1 MSENKKPVRTEQES
15 SKLSQLDMLLGLV
28 CAIFFVDTIASV
40 ATMGAAAV
48 TWIVIVGAL
57 FFFPGSLTVAELV
70 PPILKM
76 EGFMHGLSVLSEIYG
91 ERGLVGF
98 TGPAT
103 LFGYHRLQHLSLQ
116 FFVKFFI
123 WKYPIL

>member
-1 MSENKKPVRTEQES
+1 M
-15 SKLSQLDMLLGLV
+15 
-28 CAIFFVDTIASV
+28 DTIASV

-57 FFFPGSLTVAELV
+57 FFFPGSLTVAELGSAY
-70 PPILKM
+70 P
-76 EGFMHGLSVLSEIYG
+76 ENGGFYAWIKRAFGNLWGARISW
-91 ERGLVGF
+91 F

>member
-1 MSENKKPVRTEQES
+1 
-15 SKLSQLDMLLGLV
+15 
-28 CAIFFVDTIASV
+28 
-40 ATMGAAAV
+40 
-48 TWIVIVGAL
+48 
-57 FFFPGSLTVAELV
+57 
-70 PPILKM
+70 
-76 EGFMHGLSVLSEIYG
+76 MHGLSVLSEIYG

>member
-48 TWIVIVGAL
+48 T
-57 FFFPGSLTVAELV
+57 GSLL
-70 PPILKM
+70 L
-76 EGFMHGLSVLSEIYG
+76 GHCFS
-91 ERGLVGF
+91 F
-98 TGPAT
+98 PA
-103 LFGYHRLQHLSLQ
+103 
-116 FFVKFFI
+116 V
-123 WKYPIL
+123 

>member
-57 FFFPGSLTVAELV
+57 FFFPGSLTVAELGSAY
-70 PPILKM
+70 PENGGFYAWIKRAFGNLWGAWM
-76 EGFMHGLSVLSEIYG
+76 EY
-91 ERGLVGF
+91 
-98 TGPAT
+98 
-103 LFGYHRLQHLSLQ
+103 
-116 FFVKFFI
+116 
-123 WKYPIL
+123 WKV

>member
-57 FFFPGSLTVAELV
+57 FFFPGSLTVAELGSAY
-70 PPILKM
+70 P
-76 EGFMHGLSVLSEIYG
+76 ENGGFYAWIKRAFRNRIKSAELC
-91 ERGLVGF
+91 
-98 TGPAT
+98 
-103 LFGYHRLQHLSLQ
+103 FGKSFSHS
-116 FFVKFFI
+116 
-123 WKYPIL
+123 

>member
-57 FFFPGSLTVAELV
+57 FF
-70 PPILKM
+70 
-76 EGFMHGLSVLSEIYG
+76 LSRQSNCCGVRFRLS
-91 ERGLVGF
+91 
-98 TGPAT
+98 
-103 LFGYHRLQHLSLQ
+103 
-116 FFVKFFI
+116 
-123 WKYPIL
+123 

>member
-48 TWIVIVGAL
+48 T
-57 FFFPGSLTVAELV
+57 
-70 PPILKM
+70 
-76 EGFMHGLSVLSEIYG
+76 
-91 ERGLVGF
+91 
-98 TGPAT
+98 
-103 LFGYHRLQHLSLQ
+103 
-116 FFVKFFI
+116 
-123 WKYPIL
+123 